1 MNDKQGFYK
10 TVFLVG
16 AAYDMILGAVFF
28 LAWRPIFDA
37 LGVES
42 PGHVSYLHIT
52 TAYIFVQG
60 LGYWYVSRNIIRNLD
75 LVRLGIVYKAIYI
88 GLARCLPGSRCSI
101 SFSSCFSSRVCGGRR
116 RYRKPGKGRARSSRC
131 EGTAPKRRRRNRSS

>member
-1 MNDKQGFYK
+1 MTDKQGFYK

-28 LAWRPIFDA
+28 IAWRPIYDA
-37 LGVES
+37 LGIQS

-75 LVRLGIVYKAIYI
+75 LVRLGIVYKAIYV
-88 GLARCLPGSRCSI
+88 GLAAYYLMIGQLLHAVFAWFAVFDLIFLMLFVACLRWAA
-101 SFSSCFSSRVCGGRR
+101 SSAEAQ
-116 RYRKPGKGRARSSRC
+116 PARA
-131 EGTAPKRRRRNRSS
+131 

>member
-1 MNDKQGFYK
+1 MTDKQGFYR
-10 TVFLVG
+10 TVFLVA
-16 AAYDMILGAVFF
+16 AAYDIILGVVFF
-28 LAWRPIFDA
+28 LAWKPIFAA

-42 PGHVSYLHIT
+42 PGHTSYLHIT

-88 GLARCLPGSRCSI
+88 GLAAYYLVIGQLLHAVFAWFAVFDLVFLLLFVACLRWAAASPQLRPAS
-101 SFSSCFSSRVCGGRR
+101 
-116 RYRKPGKGRARSSRC
+116 A
-131 EGTAPKRRRRNRSS
+131 

>member
-1 MNDKQGFYK
+1 MTDRESFYRK
-10 TVFLVG
+10 VFLVG

-28 LAWRPIFDA
+28 LAWRPIFEA
-37 LGVES
+37 LGVQS
-42 PGHVSYLHIT
+42 PGHTSYLHIT

-88 GLARCLPGSRCSI
+88 GLAAYYLVIGQLLHAVFAWFAVFDLVFLLLFVACLRWAA
-101 SFSSCFSSRVCGGRR
+101 SS
-116 RYRKPGKGRARSSRC
+116 PEARPAS
-131 EGTAPKRRRRNRSS
+131 A

>member
-1 MNDKQGFYK
+1 MTDKEGFYK

-28 LAWRPIFDA
+28 IAWRPIYDA
-37 LGVES
+37 LGIQS

-75 LVRLGIVYKAIYI
+75 LVRLGIVYKAIYV
-88 GLARCLPGSRCSI
+88 GLAAYYLMIGQLLHAVFAWFAVFDLIFLMLFVACLRWAA
-101 SFSSCFSSRVCGGRR
+101 SSAEAQ
-116 RYRKPGKGRARSSRC
+116 PARA
-131 EGTAPKRRRRNRSS
+131 